1 MPGMAH
7 FERTGSASL
16 EHLTV
21 LKLLLLC
28 WIIWAAVATRN
39 GGIRPQVVR
48 KWFDVTVAATLV
60 VLVVVVHEA
69 EASDVVVRNLV
80 RLAAEL
86 LGFLVGRQFKSRL
99 KWK

>member
-7 FERTGSASL
+7 FESTGTASL

-48 KWFDVTVAATLV
+48 K
-60 VLVVVVHEA
+60 
-69 EASDVVVRNLV
+69 
-80 RLAAEL
+80 
-86 LGFLVGRQFKSRL
+86 
-99 KWK
+99 